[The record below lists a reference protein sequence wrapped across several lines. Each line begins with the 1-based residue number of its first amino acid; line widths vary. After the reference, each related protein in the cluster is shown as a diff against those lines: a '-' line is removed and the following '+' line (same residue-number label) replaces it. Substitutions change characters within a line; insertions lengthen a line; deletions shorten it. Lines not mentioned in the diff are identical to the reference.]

1 MSEPTKAR
9 PGLQQ
14 YIKENEVKQS
24 NADLILKNA
33 FWYPVLG
40 KEKVITPNGVEVK
53 EIVKDIAI
61 DLLMFYDFLYN
72 QGFRRFEFNDDSIY
86 IKIVNNRIVKKV
98 KKVAMM
104 DAVFNFLD
112 LVPDIIQSNGFDL
125 EKKVLK
131 SCILKRLDLLFNDA
145 RILSQLRPKEPII
158 FNQDTINTKFMYFN
172 NGYLLIDKTNINFKT
187 YDTLEFFIWESQVFK
202 YDYSK
207 PTHAPSLNY
216 IKTFCYNVSGQNET
230 RLKSLM
236 NIIGYSIHNFTNYKL
251 KSLAFTDSIIDQD
264 GEANGRSGKT
274 LLAKIIGGAICSNP
288 YDQSIKTFVEING
301 KDFDPNDKHKY
312 DLCDL
317 NTQLIVLNDV
327 KKWFDVD
334 SIYNDITEGAN
345 VNKKSLQPFRINA
358 KLIVITN
365 KTLKIE
371 GDSSKDRFVE
381 FEFSNYYNANNTPEK
396 DFKHW
401 FFRDWKPDDYN
412 RYYYFMAEC
421 AQEFFKN
428 DSKLVQPE
436 QINLHSRKLL
446 DLTSP
451 DFVDFID
458 NDIRPKHGVEYD
470 KQVLYNKFLET
481 FPDWKNNKRFAQ
493 RTFTTWLKYFI
504 NYRDEWQNF
513 TPENE
518 TRNAAGV
525 RCFIFLRKK

>member
-1 MSEPTKAR
+1 MSEQTKAR
-9 PGLQQ
+9 EGLQKF
-14 YIKENEVKQS
+14 IKENPQKETNQDK
-24 NADLILKNA
+24 ILKSV
-33 FWYPVLG
+33 FWYPVTA
-40 KEKVITPNGVEVK
+40 KEKQITPEGVKVLD
-53 EIVKDIAI
+53 VLKDIGI
-61 DLLMFYDFLYN
+61 DLLSFYDFLYN
-72 QGFRRFEFNDDSIY
+72 EGFRRFEFNEDSIY
-86 IKIVNNRIVKKV
+86 IKIVNNRIVKKI

-104 DAVFNFLD
+104 DAVFNFID
-112 LVPDIIQSNGFDL
+112 IVPDQMDIAGHTI
-125 EKKVLK
+125 EKRMLK
-131 SCILKRLDLLFNDA
+131 SVILKRLDLLFNDA
-145 RILSQLRPKEPII
+145 RILSQLRPKDPII
-158 FNQDTINTKFMYFN
+158 FNQDTINQKFMYFN
-172 NGYLLIDKTNINFKT
+172 NGYLLIDRSNIVFKT
-187 YDTLEFFIWESQVFK
+187 YDTLQYFIWESQVFK

-207 PTHAPSLNY
+207 PAHSPGLNY
-216 IKTFCYNVSGQNET
+216 IRNFCFNVSGQKED

-371 GDSSKDRFVE
+371 GDSSKDRFIE
-381 FEFSNYYNANNTPEK
+381 FEFSNYYNAVNTPEK

-401 FFRDWKPDDYN
+401 FFRDWSADDYN

-428 DSKLVQPE
+428 DSKLLQPA

-458 NDIRPKHGVEYD
+458 NDIKPVSNIEYD
-470 KQVLYNKFLET
+470 KQILYNKFLET

-493 RTFTTWLKYFI
+493 RTFTTWLKYFV
-504 NYRDEWQNF
+504 NYRDEWQNAG
-513 TPENE
+513 PENE
-518 TRNAAGV
+518 TRDASGK
-525 RCFIFLRKK
+525 RCFIFIKKK